1 MKEAVVYK
9 TIPLEMFEGGTL
21 EFAVIEEPYGEG
33 SKAVVSICA
42 SLGEGKE
49 AWKVHIPLTQIKESC
64 KALKEA
70 KKARKKCKDAK
81 KKEAKAKEKEV
92 KKDKKTKAET
102 TKETKTPK
110 K

>member
-1 MKEAVVYK
+1 MKEAVIYK
-9 TIPLEMFEGGTL
+9 TIPLEDSEGGTL
-21 EFAVIEEPYGEG
+21 EFAVIEKPYGEG

-42 SLGEGKE
+42 SLGGGKE
-49 AWKVHIPLTQIKESC
+49 SWKVHIPLTQIKESC
-64 KALKEA
+64 KALKGA

-81 KKEAKAKEKEV
+81 KKEAKAKEV
-92 KKDKKTKAET
+92 KKDKKTKVET